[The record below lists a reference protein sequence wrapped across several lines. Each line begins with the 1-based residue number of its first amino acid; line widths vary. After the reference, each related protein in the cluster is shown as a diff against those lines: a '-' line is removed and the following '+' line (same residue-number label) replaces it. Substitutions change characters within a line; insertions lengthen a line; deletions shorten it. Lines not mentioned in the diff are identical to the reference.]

1 MLNKRFF
8 KVQIY
13 DRQQKERAESLR
25 QQRKAR
31 RTEEENRR
39 KIKRDDP
46 YKYLLQFDY
55 HPLW

>member
-1 MLNKRFF
+1 MNKRFF

-55 HPLW
+55 RPLW